1 MHHSMTS
8 DLVFR
13 KLGIAE
19 EKRRQADDVIWIQR
33 DSSWEV
39 VVIDDIVRYFPRLD
53 SLDPQLLEE
62 TGLADFEH

>member
-1 MHHSMTS
+1 MTS

-33 DSSWEV
+33 DSRMV

>member
-33 DSSWEV
+33 DSRMV

>member
-19 EKRRQADDVIWIQR
+19 VKRRQADDVIWIQR
-33 DSSWEV
+33 DSRMV